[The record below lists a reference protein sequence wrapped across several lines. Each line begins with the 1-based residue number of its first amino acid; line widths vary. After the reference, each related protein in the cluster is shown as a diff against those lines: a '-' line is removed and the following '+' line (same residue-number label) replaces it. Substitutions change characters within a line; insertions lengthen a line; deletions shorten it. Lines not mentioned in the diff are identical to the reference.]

1 MLPDK
6 QQSAVSG
13 LPKRASIQTGPQAD
27 NVGAIWNPFSTDRS
41 EPLLP
46 MSFELHSQPS
56 LSVTD
61 LNREAKRL
69 LESHFDWVWVEGEIG
84 NFTAASSGH
93 WYFSLKDAD
102 AQVRCA
108 MFRRANSRAKNRPN
122 QGDSVRIR
130 AKVSLYEGRGE
141 FQLICEHLEPA
152 GAGALQLA
160 FERLK
165 KQLSEEGLFAADAKK
180 AVPNDAANVGV
191 ITSATGA
198 ALQDILTVLERRS
211 PHTRVFVFPVAV
223 QGDGAADQIA
233 AAITQ
238 ADQMASSGKLP
249 LDVLIVGRG
258 GGSLEDLW
266 AFNEEVV
273 ARALFAATVPTVSA
287 VGHEIDFSIADLVAD
302 ARAATPSAAAELIST
317 DQTELLLHLD
327 NLREALSRSMR
338 RRLRGLKEEFVSL
351 SKRVRH
357 PGYAL
362 NQQQK
367 TLQSLSGALQR
378 AVERQVSYRRAQTL
392 QLSTRLGTQHP
403 RQRLARYR
411 LQTQQLKQQLQQRVQ
426 QRLRDI
432 RSEVTHQE
440 KLLASLGPEQ
450 TLNRGYAIVTGEN
463 GAVIRGATQAKA
475 GDALRVK
482 LGSGALATQVT
493 GHPED

>member
-1 MLPDK
+1 
-6 QQSAVSG
+6 
-13 LPKRASIQTGPQAD
+13 
-27 NVGAIWNPFSTDRS
+27 
-41 EPLLP
+41 
-46 MSFELHSQPS
+46 MSHESHSRPS
-56 LSVTD
+56 LSVSD

-84 NFTAASSGH
+84 NFTDASSGH

-108 MFRRANSRAKNRPN
+108 MFRRANSRVKIRPN

-165 KQLSEEGLFAADAKK
+165 KLLSDEGLFAADTKRPI
-180 AVPNDAANVGV
+180 PNDAASVGV

-198 ALQDILTVLERRS
+198 ALQDMLTVLERRS
-211 PHTRVFVFPVAV
+211 PHTRVYVFPVPV
-223 QGDGAADQIA
+223 QGDGAAEQIA
-233 AAITQ
+233 TAIHQ
-238 ADQMASSGKLP
+238 ADHLANSDELP

-317 DQTELLLHLD
+317 DQNELLLHLD
-327 NLREALSRSMR
+327 SLRDALGRSLQR
-338 RRLRGLKEEFVSL
+338 QFKRLNEQLASL
-351 SKRVRH
+351 CKRVRH
-357 PGYAL
+357 PGHAL
-362 NQQQK
+362 RQQRT
-367 TLQSLSGALQR
+367 TLTSLLTNLRR
-378 AVERQVSYRRAQTL
+378 ATERQISYRKSEVR
-392 QLSTRLGTQHP
+392 QLRTRLATQHP
-403 RQRLARYR
+403 QQRLGQHQ
-411 LQTQQLKQQLQQRVQ
+411 LQAQQLNQQLQQRIG
-426 QRLRDI
+426 QRLRDL
-432 RSEVTHQE
+432 RSEVTHQQ

-450 TLNRGYAIVTGEN
+450 TLNRGYAIVTGED
-463 GAVIRGATQAKA
+463 GTVIRRSTQAKA
-475 GDALRVK
+475 GDALRVN
-482 LGSGALATQVT
+482 LGSGALATTVT

>member
-1 MLPDK
+1 
-6 QQSAVSG
+6 
-13 LPKRASIQTGPQAD
+13 
-27 NVGAIWNPFSTDRS
+27 
-41 EPLLP
+41 
-46 MSFELHSQPS
+46 MSFESHTPPS
-56 LSVTD
+56 LSVSD

-108 MFRRANSRAKNRPN
+108 MFRRANSRVKTRPN
-122 QGDSVRIR
+122 QGDSVRIQ

-165 KQLSEEGLFAADAKK
+165 KQLADEGLFGADAKRPI
-180 AVPNDAANVGV
+180 PNDAVTVGV

-211 PHTRVFVFPVAV
+211 PHTRVYVFPVPV
-223 QGDGAADQIA
+223 QGDGAAEQIA
-233 AAITQ
+233 DAIHQ
-238 ADQMASSGKLP
+238 ADHMASSGKLP

-273 ARALFAATVPTVSA
+273 ARAIYAATVPTVSA

-317 DQTELLLHLD
+317 DQNELLLHLD
-327 NLREALSRSMR
+327 S
-338 RRLRGLKEEFVSL
+338 LRGALGRSL
-351 SKRVRH
+351 RRQFKSLNEQVVLLRKRVRH
-357 PGYAL
+357 PGHAL
-362 NQQQK
+362 RQQRN
-367 TLQSLSGALQR
+367 TLMGLSNNLQR
-378 AVERQVSYRRAQTL
+378 ATERHVTHRKAQAR
-392 QLSTRLGTQHP
+392 QLGIRLANQHP
-403 RQRLARYR
+403 RQRLARH
-411 LQTQQLKQQLQQRVQ
+411 QVQAQQLSQQLQQRIR
-426 QRLRDI
+426 QRLRDM
-432 RSEVTHQE
+432 RSAVTHQE

-450 TLNRGYAIVTGEN
+450 TLSRGYAIVTGEN
-463 GAVIRGATQAKA
+463 GSVIRRATQAKT

-482 LGSGALATQVT
+482 LGLGALTTTVT

>member
-1 MLPDK
+1 
-6 QQSAVSG
+6 
-13 LPKRASIQTGPQAD
+13 
-27 NVGAIWNPFSTDRS
+27 
-41 EPLLP
+41 
-46 MSFELHSQPS
+46 MSFESHNPPS
-56 LSVTD
+56 LSVSD

-108 MFRRANSRAKNRPN
+108 MFRRANSRVKIRPN

-165 KQLSEEGLFAADAKK
+165 KQLADEGLFAPDTKRPI
-180 AVPNDAANVGV
+180 PNDAGTVGV

-211 PHTRVFVFPVAV
+211 PHTRVYVFPVPV
-223 QGDGAADQIA
+223 QGEGAAEQIA
-233 AAITQ
+233 AAIHQ
-238 ADQMASSGKLP
+238 ADHMASSGKLP

-273 ARALFAATVPTVSA
+273 ARALYAATVPTVSA

-317 DQTELLLHLD
+317 DQNELLLHLD
-327 NLREALSRSMR
+327 SLRDALGRSLR
-338 RRLRGLKEEFVSL
+338 RQFKSLNEQVVLLR
-351 SKRVRH
+351 KRVRH
-357 PGYAL
+357 PGHAL
-362 NQQQK
+362 SQQRN
-367 TLQSLSGALQR
+367 SLMGLSNNLQR
-378 AVERQVSYRRAQTL
+378 ATERQVTNRKAQAR
-392 QLSTRLGTQHP
+392 QLGIRLANQHP
-403 RQRLARYR
+403 RQRLARHQ
-411 LQTQQLKQQLQQRVQ
+411 LQAQQLSQQLQQRIR
-426 QRLRDI
+426 QRLRDM
-432 RSEVTHQE
+432 RSAVTHQE

-450 TLNRGYAIVTGEN
+450 TLSRGYAIVTGEN
-463 GAVIRGATQAKA
+463 GTVIRRATQAKA

-482 LGSGALATQVT
+482 LDSGALTTTVT

>member
-1 MLPDK
+1 
-6 QQSAVSG
+6 
-13 LPKRASIQTGPQAD
+13 
-27 NVGAIWNPFSTDRS
+27 
-41 EPLLP
+41 
-46 MSFELHSQPS
+46 MSFESHSPPS
-56 LSVTD
+56 LSVSD

-108 MFRRANSRAKNRPN
+108 MFRRANARVKIRPN

-165 KQLSEEGLFAADAKK
+165 KQLSDEGLFAADAKR
-180 AVPNDAANVGV
+180 PIPDDAAAVGV

-211 PHTRVFVFPVAV
+211 PHTRIYVFPVPV
-223 QGDGAADQIA
+223 QGDGAAEQIA
-233 AAITQ
+233 AAIHQ
-238 ADQMASSGKLP
+238 ADRMANSGKLP

-273 ARALFAATVPTVSA
+273 ARALYAATVPTVSA

-317 DQTELLLHLD
+317 DQNELLLQLD
-327 NLREALSRSMR
+327 TLREALDRSLWR
-338 RRLRGLKEEFVSL
+338 HLRGLNEKILSL
-351 SKRVRH
+351 KKRVRH
-357 PGYAL
+357 PGHAL
-362 NQQQK
+362 SQQRK
-367 TLQSLSGALQR
+367 TLISLSSALQR
-378 AVERQVSYRRAQTL
+378 AAERQINLRKTQTL
-392 QLSTRLGTQHP
+392 QLTTRLSTQHP
-403 RQRLARYR
+403 KQRLAGH
-411 LQTQQLKQQLQQRVQ
+411 QMQAQQLSRQLQQRML

-432 RSEVTHQE
+432 RSEVTHQV

-450 TLNRGYAIVTGEN
+450 TLNRGYAIVTGKS
-463 GAVIRGATQAKA
+463 GAVIRRATQAKA

-482 LGSGALATQVT
+482 LGSGALATTVT

>member
-1 MLPDK
+1 
-6 QQSAVSG
+6 
-13 LPKRASIQTGPQAD
+13 
-27 NVGAIWNPFSTDRS
+27 
-41 EPLLP
+41 
-46 MSFELHSQPS
+46 MSFESHNPPS
-56 LSVTD
+56 LSVSD

-108 MFRRANSRAKNRPN
+108 MFRRANSRVKIRPN

-165 KQLSEEGLFAADAKK
+165 KQLADEGLFAPDTKRPI
-180 AVPNDAANVGV
+180 PNDAGTVGV

-211 PHTRVFVFPVAV
+211 PHTRVYVFPVPV
-223 QGDGAADQIA
+223 QGEGAAEQIA
-233 AAITQ
+233 AAIHQ
-238 ADQMASSGKLP
+238 ADHMASSGKLP

-273 ARALFAATVPTVSA
+273 ARAIYAATVPTVSA

-317 DQTELLLHLD
+317 DQNELLLHLD
-327 NLREALSRSMR
+327 SLRDALGRSLR
-338 RRLRGLKEEFVSL
+338 RQFKRLNEQLVSL
-351 SKRVRH
+351 RKRVRH
-357 PGYAL
+357 PGHAL
-362 NQQQK
+362 NQQRNN
-367 TLQSLSGALQR
+367 LMGLSTNLQR
-378 AVERQVSYRRAQTL
+378 ATERHVANRKAQAR
-392 QLSTRLGTQHP
+392 QLGIRLATQHP
-403 RQRLARYR
+403 RQRLARH
-411 LQTQQLKQQLQQRVQ
+411 QVQAQQLSQQLQQRIR
-426 QRLRDI
+426 QRLRDL
-432 RSEVTHQE
+432 RSTVTHQE

-450 TLNRGYAIVTGEN
+450 TLSRGYAIVTGEN
-463 GAVIRGATQAKA
+463 GTVIRRATQAKA

-482 LGSGALATQVT
+482 LDSGALTTTVT

>member
-1 MLPDK
+1 
-6 QQSAVSG
+6 
-13 LPKRASIQTGPQAD
+13 
-27 NVGAIWNPFSTDRS
+27 
-41 EPLLP
+41 
-46 MSFELHSQPS
+46 MSFESHSPPS
-56 LSVTD
+56 LSVSD

-108 MFRRANSRAKNRPN
+108 MFRRANSRVKIRPN

-165 KQLSEEGLFAADAKK
+165 KQLADEGLFGADAKRPI
-180 AVPNDAANVGV
+180 PNDAVTVGV

-211 PHTRVFVFPVAV
+211 PQTRVYVFPVPV
-223 QGDGAADQIA
+223 QGDGAAEQIA
-233 AAITQ
+233 AAIHQ
-238 ADQMASSGKLP
+238 ADHMASNGKLP

-273 ARALFAATVPTVSA
+273 ARAIYAATVPTVSA

-317 DQTELLLHLD
+317 DQNELLLHLD
-327 NLREALSRSMR
+327 SLRDALGRSLR
-338 RRLRGLKEEFVSL
+338 RQFKSLNEQVVLLR
-351 SKRVRH
+351 KRVRH
-357 PGYAL
+357 PGHAL
-362 NQQQK
+362 SQQRN
-367 TLQSLSGALQR
+367 SLMGLSNNLQR
-378 AVERQVSYRRAQTL
+378 ATERQVTNRKAQAR
-392 QLSTRLGTQHP
+392 QLGIRLGTQHP
-403 RQRLARYR
+403 RQRLARH
-411 LQTQQLKQQLQQRVQ
+411 QVQAQQLSQQLQQRIR
-426 QRLRDI
+426 QRLRDM
-432 RSEVTHQE
+432 RSAVTHQE

-450 TLNRGYAIVTGEN
+450 TLSRGYAIVTGEN
-463 GAVIRGATQAKA
+463 GSVIRRATQAKT
-475 GDALRVK
+475 GDALNVK
-482 LGSGALATQVT
+482 LGLGALTTTVT
-493 GHPED
+493 GHPGD

>member
-1 MLPDK
+1 
-6 QQSAVSG
+6 
-13 LPKRASIQTGPQAD
+13 
-27 NVGAIWNPFSTDRS
+27 
-41 EPLLP
+41 
-46 MSFELHSQPS
+46 MSFESHNPPS
-56 LSVTD
+56 LSVSD

-108 MFRRANSRAKNRPN
+108 MFRRANSRVKICPN

-165 KQLSEEGLFAADAKK
+165 KQLADEGLFAPDTKRPI
-180 AVPNDAANVGV
+180 PNDAGTVGV

-211 PHTRVFVFPVAV
+211 PHTRVYVFPVPV
-223 QGDGAADQIA
+223 QGEGAAEQIA
-233 AAITQ
+233 AAIHQ
-238 ADQMASSGKLP
+238 ADHMASSGKLP

-273 ARALFAATVPTVSA
+273 ARAIYAATVPTVSA

-317 DQTELLLHLD
+317 DQNELLLHLD
-327 NLREALSRSMR
+327 SLRDALGRSLQR
-338 RRLRGLKEEFVSL
+338 QLRSL
-351 SKRVRH
+351 SDQLISLRKRVRH
-357 PGYAL
+357 PGHAL
-362 NQQQK
+362 AQQRT
-367 TLQSLSGALQR
+367 TLTSLLTNL
-378 AVERQVSYRRAQTL
+378 RRATERHIAYRKSEVG
-392 QLSTRLGTQHP
+392 QLRTRLATQHP
-403 RQRLARYR
+403 QQRLARH
-411 LQTQQLKQQLQQRVQ
+411 QVQAQQLNQQLQQRIQ

-432 RSEVTHQE
+432 RSEVTHQQ

-450 TLNRGYAIVTGEN
+450 TLNRGYAIVTGKN
-463 GAVIRGATQAKA
+463 GAVIRRATQAKA

-482 LGSGALATQVT
+482 LGSGALATTVT

>member
-1 MLPDK
+1 
-6 QQSAVSG
+6 
-13 LPKRASIQTGPQAD
+13 
-27 NVGAIWNPFSTDRS
+27 
-41 EPLLP
+41 
-46 MSFELHSQPS
+46 MSHESHSRPS
-56 LSVTD
+56 LSVSD

-108 MFRRANSRAKNRPN
+108 MFRRANSRVKIRPN
-122 QGDSVRIR
+122 QGDLVRIR

-165 KQLSEEGLFAADAKK
+165 KLLSDEGLFAPDSKRPI
-180 AVPNDAANVGV
+180 PNDAASVGV

-198 ALQDILTVLERRS
+198 ALQDMLTVLERRS
-211 PHTRVFVFPVAV
+211 PHTRVYVFNVSV
-223 QGDGAADQIA
+223 QGDGAAGQIA
-233 AAITQ
+233 TAIHQ
-238 ADQMASSGKLP
+238 ADYLANSGKLP

-317 DQTELLLHLD
+317 DQNELLLHID
-327 NLREALSRSMR
+327 SLRDALGRSLQR
-338 RRLRGLKEEFVSL
+338 QFKRLNEQLTSL
-351 SKRVRH
+351 RKRVRH
-357 PGYAL
+357 PGHAL
-362 NQQQK
+362 SQQRT
-367 TLQSLSGALQR
+367 TLTTLLTNLQR
-378 AVERQVSYRRAQTL
+378 ATERQISHRKSEVR
-392 QLSTRLGTQHP
+392 QLRTRLAAQHP
-403 RQRLARYR
+403 QQSLEQHQ
-411 LQTQQLKQQLQQRVQ
+411 LQAQQLNQQLQQRIG
-426 QRLRDI
+426 QRLRDL
-432 RSEVTHQE
+432 RSEITHQQ

-450 TLNRGYAIVTGEN
+450 TLNRGYAIVTGED
-463 GAVIRGATQAKA
+463 GKVIRCSMQAKA
-475 GDALRVK
+475 GDALRVN
-482 LGSGALATQVT
+482 LGSGALATTVT

>member
-1 MLPDK
+1 
-6 QQSAVSG
+6 
-13 LPKRASIQTGPQAD
+13 
-27 NVGAIWNPFSTDRS
+27 
-41 EPLLP
+41 
-46 MSFELHSQPS
+46 MSYESLSPPS
-56 LSVTD
+56 LSVSD

-93 WYFSLKDAD
+93 WYFSLKDND

-108 MFRRANSRAKNRPN
+108 MFRRANSRLKIRPN

-165 KQLSEEGLFAADAKK
+165 KQLSDEGLFAADAKR
-180 AVPNDAANVGV
+180 PIPDDAADVGV

-211 PHTRVFVFPVAV
+211 PHTRVYVFPVPV
-223 QGDGAADQIA
+223 QGDGAAEQIA
-233 AAITQ
+233 AAISQ
-238 ADQMASSGKLP
+238 ADHLASSGKLP

-273 ARALFAATVPTVSA
+273 ARALYAATLPTVSA

-302 ARAATPSAAAELIST
+302 ARAATPSAAAELISA
-317 DQTELLLHLD
+317 DQNELLLHID
-327 NLREALSRSMR
+327 SLRDALGRSLHRQFMR
-338 RRLRGLKEEFVSL
+338 LSEQLVSL
-351 SKRVRH
+351 RKRVRH

-362 NQQQK
+362 SQQRK
-367 TLQSLSGALQR
+367 TVMNLSGSLQR
-378 AVERQVSYRRAQTL
+378 AAERHLAYRKSQAL
-392 QLSTRLGTQHP
+392 QLGTRLATQHP
-403 RQRLARYR
+403 QQRLARHQ
-411 LQTQQLKQQLQQRVQ
+411 LQAQQLNQQIQQRIQ
-426 QRLRDI
+426 QRLRDM
-432 RSEVTHQE
+432 RSEFRHQK

-450 TLNRGYAIVTGEN
+450 TLSRGYAIVTGEN
-463 GAVIRGATQAKA
+463 GSVIRRATQAKA

-482 LGSGALATQVT
+482 LGSGALATTVT

>member
-1 MLPDK
+1 M
-6 QQSAVSG
+6 SS
-13 LPKRASIQTGPQAD
+13 R
-27 NVGAIWNPFSTDRS
+27 R
-41 EPLLP
+41 EPLLT
-46 MSFELHSQPS
+46 MSFESHSPAS
-56 LSVTD
+56 LSVSD

-108 MFRRANSRAKNRPN
+108 MFRRANSRVKIRPN

-165 KQLSEEGLFAADAKK
+165 KQLSDEGLFAADAKK
-180 AVPNDAANVGV
+180 PIPDDAAGVGV
-191 ITSATGA
+191 VTSATGA

-211 PHTRVFVFPVAV
+211 PHTRVYVFPVPV
-223 QGDGAADQIA
+223 QGDGAAEQIA
-233 AAITQ
+233 AAIHQ
-238 ADQMASSGKLP
+238 ADRMAASGKLP

-317 DQTELLLHLD
+317 DQNELLLHLD
-327 NLREALSRSMR
+327 SLREALDRSLWR
-338 RRLRGLKEEFVSL
+338 HLKGLNEKWLSL
-351 SKRVRH
+351 KKRVRH

-362 NQQQK
+362 SQQRK
-367 TLQSLSGALQR
+367 TLISLSSALQR
-378 AVERQVSYRRAQTL
+378 AAERQISLRKTEIL
-392 QLSTRLGTQHP
+392 QLTTRLNTQHP
-403 RQRLARYR
+403 KQRLAGH
-411 LQTQQLKQQLQQRVQ
+411 QMQAQQLSRQLQQRML

-450 TLNRGYAIVTGEN
+450 TLNRGYAIVTAEN
-463 GAVIRGATQAKA
+463 GAVIRQATQAKS

-482 LGSGALATQVT
+482 LGSGALATTVT

>member
-1 MLPDK
+1 MPYE
-6 QQSAVSG
+6 S
-13 LPKRASIQTGPQAD
+13 
-27 NVGAIWNPFSTDRS
+27 
-41 EPLLP
+41 
-46 MSFELHSQPS
+46 HSPPS
-56 LSVTD
+56 LSVSD

-93 WYFSLKDAD
+93 WYFSLKDAA

-108 MFRRANSRAKNRPN
+108 MFRRANSRVKIRPN

-165 KQLSEEGLFAADAKK
+165 QQLSDEGLFAADTKK
-180 AVPNDAANVGV
+180 PIPDDATHVGV

-211 PHTRVFVFPVAV
+211 PHTQIYVFPVPV

-233 AAITQ
+233 AAIHQ
-238 ADQMASSGKLP
+238 ADRLAISGKLP
-249 LDVLIVGRG
+249 LDVLVVGRG

-273 ARALFAATVPTVSA
+273 ARALFSATVPTLSA

-317 DQTELLLHLD
+317 DQNELLLHLD
-327 NLREALSRSMR
+327 GLRDALSRSLR
-338 RRLRGLKEEFVSL
+338 RQLKSLNEQRVSL
-351 SKRVRH
+351 RKRLRH
-357 PGYAL
+357 PGHAL
-362 NQQQK
+362 SQQRK
-367 TLQSLSGALQR
+367 TLASLLTNLQR
-378 AVERQVSYRRAQTL
+378 ATERHIGYRKAEAH
-392 QLSTRLGTQHP
+392 QLRTRLATQHP
-403 RQRLARYR
+403 QQRLARHEV
-411 LQTQQLKQQLQQRVQ
+411 QAQQLSQQLQQRIA
-426 QRLRDI
+426 QRLRDM
-432 RSEVTHQE
+432 RSEVTHQQ

-450 TLNRGYAIVTGEN
+450 TLTRGYAIVTGEN
-463 GAVIRGATQAKA
+463 GAVIRRASQAKT
-475 GDALRVK
+475 GDAVRVK
-482 LGSGALATQVT
+482 LGVGALATTVT

>member
-1 MLPDK
+1 
-6 QQSAVSG
+6 
-13 LPKRASIQTGPQAD
+13 
-27 NVGAIWNPFSTDRS
+27 
-41 EPLLP
+41 
-46 MSFELHSQPS
+46 MSFESHSPPS
-56 LSVTD
+56 LSVSD

-108 MFRRANSRAKNRPN
+108 MFRRANSRVKVRPN

-141 FQLICEHLEPA
+141 FQLTCEHLEPA

-165 KQLSEEGLFAADAKK
+165 KQLSDEGLFAADAKK
-180 AVPNDAANVGV
+180 PIPDDVASAGV
-191 ITSATGA
+191 VTSATGA
-198 ALQDILTVLERRS
+198 ALQDILTVLRRRS
-211 PHTRVFVFPVAV
+211 PHTRVYVFPVSV
-223 QGDGAADQIA
+223 QGDGAAEQIA
-233 AAITQ
+233 AAIHQ
-238 ADQMASSGKLP
+238 ADQLANNGKLP

-317 DQTELLLHLD
+317 DQNELLLHLD
-327 NLREALSRSMR
+327 TLRDALGRSLQRQLRNLSDQLIS
-338 RRLRGLKEEFVSL
+338 LR
-351 SKRVRH
+351 KRVRH
-357 PGYAL
+357 PGHAL
-362 NQQQK
+362 AQQRT
-367 TLQSLSGALQR
+367 TLTSLLTNL
-378 AVERQVSYRRAQTL
+378 RRATERHIGYRKSEVG
-392 QLSTRLGTQHP
+392 QLRTRLATQHP
-403 RQRLARYR
+403 QQRLARHQVQAR
-411 LQTQQLKQQLQQRVQ
+411 QLNQQLQQRIQ
-426 QRLRDI
+426 QRLRDM
-432 RSEVTHQE
+432 RSEVTHQQ

-450 TLNRGYAIVTGEN
+450 TLNRGYAIVTGKN
-463 GAVIRGATQAKA
+463 GAVIRQATQAKA

-482 LGSGALATQVT
+482 LGSGSLATTVT

>member
-1 MLPDK
+1 
-6 QQSAVSG
+6 
-13 LPKRASIQTGPQAD
+13 
-27 NVGAIWNPFSTDRS
+27 
-41 EPLLP
+41 
-46 MSFELHSQPS
+46 MSFESHTPPS
-56 LSVTD
+56 LSVSD

-108 MFRRANSRAKNRPN
+108 MFRRANSRVKIRPN
-122 QGDSVRIR
+122 QGDSVRIQ

-165 KQLSEEGLFAADAKK
+165 KQLADEGLFGADAKRPI
-180 AVPNDAANVGV
+180 PNDAVTVGV

-211 PHTRVFVFPVAV
+211 PHTRVYVFPVPV
-223 QGDGAADQIA
+223 QGDGAAEQIA
-233 AAITQ
+233 DAIHQ
-238 ADQMASSGKLP
+238 ADHMASSGKLP

-273 ARALFAATVPTVSA
+273 ARAIYAATVPTVSA

-317 DQTELLLHLD
+317 DQNELLLHLD
-327 NLREALSRSMR
+327 SLRDALGRSLR
-338 RRLRGLKEEFVSL
+338 RQFKSLNEQVVLLR
-351 SKRVRH
+351 KRVRH
-357 PGYAL
+357 PGHAL
-362 NQQQK
+362 SQQRN
-367 TLQSLSGALQR
+367 SLMGLSNNLQR
-378 AVERQVSYRRAQTL
+378 ATERQVTNRKAQAR
-392 QLSTRLGTQHP
+392 QLGIRLGTQHP
-403 RQRLARYR
+403 RQRLARH
-411 LQTQQLKQQLQQRVQ
+411 QVQAQQLSQQLQQRIR
-426 QRLRDI
+426 QRLRDM
-432 RSEVTHQE
+432 RSAVTHQE

-450 TLNRGYAIVTGEN
+450 TLSRGYAIVTGEN
-463 GAVIRGATQAKA
+463 GSVIRRATQAKT

-482 LGSGALATQVT
+482 LGLGALTTTVT

>member
-1 MLPDK
+1 
-6 QQSAVSG
+6 
-13 LPKRASIQTGPQAD
+13 
-27 NVGAIWNPFSTDRS
+27 
-41 EPLLP
+41 
-46 MSFELHSQPS
+46 MSHESHSRPS
-56 LSVTD
+56 LSVSD

-108 MFRRANSRAKNRPN
+108 MFRRANSRVKIRPN

-165 KQLSEEGLFAADAKK
+165 KQLADEGLFLADAKRPI
-180 AVPNDAANVGV
+180 PNDAGTVGV

-211 PHTRVFVFPVAV
+211 PHTRVYVFPVPV
-223 QGDGAADQIA
+223 QGDGAAEQIA
-233 AAITQ
+233 AAIHQ
-238 ADQMASSGKLP
+238 ADHLANSGKLP
-249 LDVLIVGRG
+249 LDVLIVSRG

-273 ARALFAATVPTVSA
+273 ARALFKAKVPTVSA

-317 DQTELLLHLD
+317 DQNELLLHLD
-327 NLREALSRSMR
+327 NLRDALGRSLQR
-338 RRLRGLKEEFVSL
+338 QLKSLNEQRVSL
-351 SKRVRH
+351 HKRLRH
-357 PGYAL
+357 PGHAL
-362 NQQQK
+362 SQQRK
-367 TLQSLSGALQR
+367 TLTSLLTNLQR
-378 AVERQVSYRRAQTL
+378 ASERHIGYRKSEAQ
-392 QLSTRLGTQHP
+392 QLLTRLGTQHP
-403 RQRLARYR
+403 RQRLARHQ
-411 LQTQQLKQQLQQRVQ
+411 LQAQQLSQQLQQRIG
-426 QRLRDI
+426 QRLRDL
-432 RSEVTHQE
+432 RSEVTHQQ

-450 TLNRGYAIVTGEN
+450 TLNRGYAIVTGED
-463 GAVIRGATQAKA
+463 GTVIRRSTQAKA
-475 GDALRVK
+475 GDALRVN
-482 LGSGALATQVT
+482 LGSGALATTVT

>member
-1 MLPDK
+1 
-6 QQSAVSG
+6 
-13 LPKRASIQTGPQAD
+13 
-27 NVGAIWNPFSTDRS
+27 
-41 EPLLP
+41 
-46 MSFELHSQPS
+46 MSFESHSPPS
-56 LSVTD
+56 LSVSD

-108 MFRRANSRAKNRPN
+108 MFRRANSRIKIRPN

-165 KQLSEEGLFAADAKK
+165 KQLADEGLFAADAKRPI
-180 AVPNDAANVGV
+180 PNDAGTVGV

-211 PHTRVFVFPVAV
+211 PHTRVYVFPVPV
-223 QGDGAADQIA
+223 QGDGAAEQIA
-233 AAITQ
+233 AAIHQ
-238 ADQMASSGKLP
+238 ADHMASSGKLP

-273 ARALFAATVPTVSA
+273 ARAIYAATVPTVSA

-317 DQTELLLHLD
+317 DQNELLLHLD
-327 NLREALSRSMR
+327 SLRDALGRSIQR
-338 RRLRGLKEEFVSL
+338 QFKRLNEQLMSL
-351 SKRVRH
+351 RKRVRP
-357 PGYAL
+357 PGHAL
-362 NQQQK
+362 NQQRNA
-367 TLQSLSGALQR
+367 LMRLSTNLQR
-378 AVERQVSYRRAQTL
+378 ATERHIDNRAAQAG
-392 QLSTRLGTQHP
+392 QLSIRLGTQHP
-403 RQRLARYR
+403 RQRLARH
-411 LQTQQLKQQLQQRVQ
+411 QVQAQQLSQQLQQRIR
-426 QRLRDI
+426 QRLRDM
-432 RSEVTHQE
+432 RSAVTHQE

-450 TLNRGYAIVTGEN
+450 TLSRGYAIVTGEN
-463 GAVIRGATQAKA
+463 GSVIRRATQAKT
-475 GDALRVK
+475 GDALCVK
-482 LGSGALATQVT
+482 LGLGALTTTVT
-493 GHPED
+493 GHPGD